1 MLYILV
7 GFIFGFTI
15 PYLARR
21 FAKFMPATLPYAL
34 YRIVKQ
40 NKTVSEEKR
49 KQNTKYLKLKQ
60 KYFMRSL
67 GWAIV
72 VSAFSFY
79 ASISLSNAGAPWFVF
94 LLMMLFLLM
103 EIDKRMMLLPD
114 LITLPLL
121 ISGFAYAS
129 FNGYILADNII
140 LAVQNSVLGATFG
153 YLIPTI
159 AALFMVRKNPEAFG
173 GGDIKLLSAIGAWLG
188 LTTIPYVILISCIVF
203 AISCF
208 INKKRVGAFG
218 PSIVIATLISI
229 FLLL

>member
-1 MLYILV
+1 
-7 GFIFGFTI
+7 
-15 PYLARR
+15 
-21 FAKFMPATLPYAL
+21 
-34 YRIVKQ
+34 
-40 NKTVSEEKR
+40 
-49 KQNTKYLKLKQ
+49 
-60 KYFMRSL
+60 
-67 GWAIV
+67 
-72 VSAFSFY
+72 
-79 ASISLSNAGAPWFVF
+79 
-94 LLMMLFLLM
+94 MMLFLLM
-103 EIDKRMMLLPD
+103 EIDNRMMLLPD

-188 LTTIPYVILISCIVF
+188 LTTIPYVILISCVVF